1 MMMQLR
7 FYPYILKLSHEFT
20 VAAGSRSIT
29 PGVQV
34 EIGYEGFT
42 GYGEASM
49 PPYLG
54 ESVESVTAFLRQV
67 DLNQFKDPFCMED
80 ILRYVDG
87 IAPGNTAAKAAVD
100 IALHDLTGKLIGLPW
115 YKIWGLNAVSAP
127 YTTYTIGM
135 GSPEVVKE
143 KVLEVAG
150 RFRML
155 KIKLGNGDDRA
166 LVRSV
171 RSVTSLPL
179 TVDVNQGWHDK
190 YKALDEAAWLA
201 EQGVVMLEQPLPKDW
216 LDDLGWLTE
225 RSPLPVFADES
236 VQRLV
241 DVQRLKGIVSGINI
255 KLMKCTGMREAWKMV
270 NLAHA
275 LGLKVMLGCMTETSC
290 AVSAAAQLSPMVDH
304 ADLDGNLLI
313 SNDPFRGVQIKGG
326 KIVLTSAPGIGIVE
340 A

>member
-1 MMMQLR
+1 MMQLR

-67 DLNQFKDPFCMED
+67 DLSQFKDPFCMED

-241 DVQRLKGIVSGINI
+241 DVQRLKGVVSGINI